1 VIPADIVVL
10 AREDPEEEVYVKTD
24 QLDGETDSK
33 PRFSL
38 YSSKQEMIEY
48 GGIIECGPPV
58 KEIDNFNGMLKFGA
72 DEQIQI
78 SVENMIWM
86 NSVNASQTDIYG
98 LVLFTGIETKAKLNT
113 REASNKFGRFDRSLN
128 NTTKFLFPIMFLSAF
143 MLETTTLT
151 QNWDVQ
157 GSPITG
163 FFNYLILTST
173 LCSIALRTMLDI
185 AKSVMSS
192 NFGKVMPGC
201 IIRNSMI
208 PEELGAL

>member
-1 VIPADIVVL
+1 
-10 AREDPEEEVYVKTD
+10 
-24 QLDGETDSK
+24 
-33 PRFSL
+33 
-38 YSSKQEMIEY
+38 MIEY

-192 NFGKVMPGC
+192 NFGQIMPGC